1 MMIGMIKIM
10 ALDNANTCTLCEYR
24 IILNVLIVCL
34 FLKEITFPKKLF
46 SGMRSEHHTV
56 WILIILVGLI
66 WVQNVCKAEDII
78 TELNVTISINA
89 INYYLLRGSEPDCLF
104 L

>member
-1 MMIGMIKIM
+1 
-10 ALDNANTCTLCEYR
+10 
-24 IILNVLIVCL
+24 
-34 FLKEITFPKKLF
+34 
-46 SGMRSEHHTV
+46 MRSEHQTV

-89 INYYLLRGSEPDCLF
+89 INYHLLRGSEPDCLHVF